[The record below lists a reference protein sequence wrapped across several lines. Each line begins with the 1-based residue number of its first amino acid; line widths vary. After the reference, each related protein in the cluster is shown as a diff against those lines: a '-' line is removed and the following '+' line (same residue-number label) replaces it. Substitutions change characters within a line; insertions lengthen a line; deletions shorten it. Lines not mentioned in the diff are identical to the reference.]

1 MLRSADVKHMG
12 KSGKQTLSM
21 MKKLMT
27 HVGRAATDIA
37 NRSDL
42 IVKERGWTKTD
53 CSKLYR
59 AVKHFFQFPDE
70 KGKRKRRYETIS
82 WKTYYNLCM
91 KRKWRLY
98 GEKEGESATDAVAQP
113 AAATVPRPPPPA
125 RRPVA
130 TVPRPPPPA
139 RAPVAPTNSRKE
151 KSQPKRRRNTSTRSN
166 EKRLSTSRKRRRQT
180 FAAAFSGE
188 RITRQL
194 QQAAN
199 SFAYGNRCMA
209 ITDPE
214 QHGTAMRTYVC
225 HARDCDTRVHH
236 TCSWKLGLAGHNEV
250 NEYCTKRCKD
260 STGGA

>member
-27 HVGRAATDIA
+27 HVERAVTDIA

-42 IVKERGWTKTD
+42 IVKERAWTKTD
-53 CSKLYR
+53 CLKLYR
-59 AVKHFFQFPDE
+59 GVKHFFQFPNE
-70 KGKRKRRYETIS
+70 KGKRKRRYEAIC

-91 KRKWRLY
+91 KREWRLY
-98 GEKEGESATDAVAQP
+98 GEKEGESATGAVEQP

-125 RRPVA
+125 R
-130 TVPRPPPPA
+130 T
-139 RAPVAPTNSRKE
+139 PVAPTNSCKE
-151 KSQPKRRRNTSTRSN
+151 KSQSKRRRNTSTRSN

>member
-130 TVPRPPPPA
+130 
-139 RAPVAPTNSRKE
+139 PTNSHKE
-151 KSQPKRRRNTSTRSN
+151 KSQSKRPRNTSTRSN
-166 EKRLSTSRKRRRQT
+166 ETRQSSSTKRRRATRQST
-180 FAAAFSGE
+180 NSSDPFAAAFSGE

-194 QQAAN
+194 PQAAN
-199 SFAYGNRCMA
+199 SCAYGNRCMA

-214 QHGTAMRTYVC
+214 QHLATMTTYVC

-236 TCSWKLGLAGHNEV
+236 TCAWKLGLAGHNEMNV
-250 NEYCTKRCKD
+250 YCTKRCKD